1 MCPYNETMKVF
12 LSNLKDNDKEIVL
25 VDFAAWSE
33 ASTKWIIASFDNL
46 IIPLEPNLKMD
57 IKKEIDLENKIIK
70 NNFSPIIENIL
81 KMWIDK
87 EKLERLKNL
96 DDLKLWKKCH

>member
-1 MCPYNETMKVF
+1 M
-12 LSNLKDNDKEIVL
+12 
-25 VDFAAWSE
+25 
-33 ASTKWIIASFDNL
+33 
-46 IIPLEPNLKMD
+46 KMD

>member
-1 MCPYNETMKVF
+1 MMK
-12 LSNLKDNDKEIVL
+12 LKVLYEDENKDEIVL
-25 VDFAAWSE
+25 MSSE
-33 ASTKWIIASFDNL
+33 GE
-46 IIPLEPNLKMD
+46 IIPFSKELMKMD